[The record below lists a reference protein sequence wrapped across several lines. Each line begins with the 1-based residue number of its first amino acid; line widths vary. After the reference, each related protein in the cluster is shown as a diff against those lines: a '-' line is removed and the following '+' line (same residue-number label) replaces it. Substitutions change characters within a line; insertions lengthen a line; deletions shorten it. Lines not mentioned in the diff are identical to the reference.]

1 MTNVEFLQ
9 HLFNQLW
16 EAYRARVT
24 YVRDYEQV
32 IASTGAKFLNDHI
45 AFRSI
50 AWQQPSAGISSISR
64 PFEALGYRPAA
75 CYHFPD
81 KHLQA
86 IHLEPPAEEPPGH
99 RSLPKLFVSEL
110 QAWKLDEAARH
121 HLAHSLNHH
130 RPPLSIDLLDQLAHI
145 DSIDHHKETLETLVA
160 WFLERP
166 WPAPEKSDVESIAEI
181 SQYAAWV
188 LVHGYAVNHFTGL
201 VNAHGVESL
210 ATIEKT
216 VAGLQA
222 AGVPMKSEIEGVVG
236 SRLRQTATEAVVVDV
251 EITEAGQSAS
261 MPWTYAYFELAER
274 GEVIDLATGEASR
287 FEGFLGPQ
295 ATQLCDMTRRP

>member
-9 HLFNQLW
+9 QLFDRLW

-32 IASTGAKFLNDHI
+32 VASTGATFLNDHI

-86 IHLEPPAEEPPGH
+86 IHLEPPIEEPPEQ

-110 QAWKLDEAARH
+110 QAWKLDESSRN

-130 RPPLSIDLLDQLAHI
+130 RPPLSIDLFDQLARI
-145 DSIDHHKETLETLVA
+145 DSTDQRSENLETLVA
-160 WFLERP
+160 WFLQRP
-166 WPAPEKSDVESIAEI
+166 WPAPGRSDVESLAEI

-201 VNAHGVESL
+201 VNAHGVEPL

-216 VAGLQA
+216 VARLQA
-222 AGVPMKSEIEGVVG
+222 AGVPMKSDIEGVAG

-251 EITEAGQSAS
+251 DITEAGQPAS

-274 GEVIDLATGEASR
+274 GEVIDPATGEPSR

-295 ATQLCDMTRRP
+295 ATQLFDMTRRS